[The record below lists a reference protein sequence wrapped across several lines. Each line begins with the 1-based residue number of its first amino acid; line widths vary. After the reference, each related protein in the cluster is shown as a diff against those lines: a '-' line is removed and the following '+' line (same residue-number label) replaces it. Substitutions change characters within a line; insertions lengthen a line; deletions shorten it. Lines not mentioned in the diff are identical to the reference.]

1 MKRYSQDDI
10 DTVIKILKDDGVIS
24 VPTDTVYGICA
35 RVNSL
40 KAFHKLVEIKNR
52 PDNKNFPI
60 MCSDLEQIK
69 SISIVDKKV
78 KKLINAFMPGPIT
91 LVLRK
96 KNDTFLTINNGG
108 ERETNEIAVRMATST
123 FLKEVIIGV
132 GCPLFMTSANKSGM
146 DVCKSLDNIEKMCPT
161 LDGMVEGDV
170 SFGEASTIVD
180 CTDDNIVI
188 QRPGPI
194 SEEQVMEALN
204 G

>member
-132 GCPLFMTSANKSGM
+132 GCPLFMTSANESGM
-146 DVCKSLDNIEKMCPT
+146 DVCKSLDDIEKMCPT

-194 SEEQVMEALN
+194 AEEQVMEALN

>member
-146 DVCKSLDNIEKMCPT
+146 DVCKSLDDIEKMCPT

-180 CTDDNIVI
+180 CTDAVSYTHLTLPTILRV
-188 QRPGPI
+188 
-194 SEEQVMEALN
+194 
-204 G
+204 

>member
-1 MKRYSQDDI
+1 MKKYSQDDI
-10 DTVIKILKDDGVIS
+10 DTVIKILKDDGVVS

-35 RVNSL
+35 RANSL
-40 KAFHKLVEIKNR
+40 RAFHKLVEIKNR
-52 PDNKNFPI
+52 PTNKNFPI

-69 SISIVDKKV
+69 SIGIVDKRV
-78 KKLINAFMPGPIT
+78 EKLINAFMPGPIT

-108 ERETNEIAVRMATST
+108 ERETNEIAVRMATSS
-123 FLKEVIIGV
+123 FLKEIIIGV

-146 DVCKSLDNIEKMCPT
+146 EVCKNLDDIEKMCPT

-170 SFGEASTIVD
+170 SFGKASTIVD

-188 QRPGPI
+188 QRPGLI
-194 SEEQVMEALN
+194 SEEQVMEVLN
-204 G
+204 R

>member
-1 MKRYSQDDI
+1 MKKYRQSDI
-10 DTVIKILKDDGVIS
+10 ETIIKVLKDDGVIS
-24 VPTDTVYGICA
+24 VATDTVYGICA
-35 RVNSL
+35 RVNSP
-40 KAFHKLVEIKNR
+40 KAFNKLVEIKNR
-52 PDNKNFPI
+52 PANKNFPI
-60 MCSDLEQIK
+60 MCSDIEQIK
-69 SISIVDKKV
+69 SIGIVDKRV
-78 KKLINAFMPGPIT
+78 EKLINTFMPGPIT

-96 KNDTFLTINNGG
+96 KNDTFLAINNGG
-108 ERETNEIAVRMATST
+108 KRETNEIAVRMATSS

-146 DVCKSLDNIEKMCPT
+146 DVCKSLDDIEKMCPT

-180 CTDDNIVI
+180 CTGCNIII
-188 QRPGPI
+188 QRSGPI

>member
-146 DVCKSLDNIEKMCPT
+146 DVCKSLDDIEKMCPT

-180 CTDDNIVI
+180 CTDDNI
-188 QRPGPI
+188 PGPI
-194 SEEQVMEALN
+194 AEEQVMEALN

>member
-1 MKRYSQDDI
+1 MKKYRQSDI
-10 DTVIKILKDDGVIS
+10 ETIIKVLKDDGVIS

-35 RVNSL
+35 RVNSP
-40 KAFHKLVEIKNR
+40 KAFNKLVEIKNR
-52 PDNKNFPI
+52 PANKNFPI
-60 MCSDLEQIK
+60 MCSDIEQIK
-69 SISIVDKKV
+69 SIGSVDKRV
-78 KKLINAFMPGPIT
+78 EKLINTFMPGPIT

-96 KNDTFLTINNGG
+96 KNDTFLAINNGG
-108 ERETNEIAVRMATST
+108 KRETNEIAVRMATSS

-146 DVCKSLDNIEKMCPT
+146 DVCKSLDDIEKMCPT

-180 CTDDNIVI
+180 CTGCNIII
-188 QRPGPI
+188 QRSGPI

>member
-1 MKRYSQDDI
+1 MKKYSQDDI
-10 DTVIKILKDDGVIS
+10 DTVIKILKDDGVVS

-35 RVNSL
+35 RANSL
-40 KAFHKLVEIKNR
+40 RAFHKLVEIKNR
-52 PDNKNFPI
+52 PTNKNFPI

-69 SISIVDKKV
+69 SIGIVDKRV
-78 KKLINAFMPGPIT
+78 EKLINAFMPGPIT

-108 ERETNEIAVRMATST
+108 ERKTNEIAVRMATSF

-146 DVCKSLDNIEKMCPT
+146 EVCKNLDDIEKMCPT

-170 SFGEASTIVD
+170 SFGKASTIVD

-188 QRPGPI
+188 QRPGLI
-194 SEEQVMEALN
+194 SEEQVMEVLN
-204 G
+204 R

>member
-1 MKRYSQDDI
+1 MKKYSHDDI

-35 RVNSL
+35 RVNSF

-52 PDNKNFPI
+52 STNKNFPI
-60 MCSDLEQIK
+60 MCSDIEQIK
-69 SISIVDKKV
+69 SIGIVDKRV
-78 KKLINAFMPGPIT
+78 EKLINSFMPGPIT

-96 KNDTFLTINNGG
+96 KNNTFFTINNGG
-108 ERETNEIAVRMATST
+108 ERETNEIAVRMATSS
-123 FLKEVIIGV
+123 FLKEIIIGV

-146 DVCKSLDNIEKMCPT
+146 EVCKNLDDIEKMCPT

-180 CTDDNIVI
+180 CTGYNIVI
-188 QRPGPI
+188 QRSGPI

-204 G
+204 R

>member
-52 PDNKNFPI
+52 STNKNFPI
-60 MCSDLEQIK
+60 MCSDIEQIK
-69 SISIVDKKV
+69 SIGIVDKRV
-78 KKLINAFMPGPIT
+78 EKLINSFMPGPIT

-96 KNDTFLTINNGG
+96 KNNTFFTINNGG
-108 ERETNEIAVRMATST
+108 ERETNEIAVRMATSS
-123 FLKEVIIGV
+123 FLKEIIIGV

-146 DVCKSLDNIEKMCPT
+146 EVCKNLDDIEKMCPT

-194 SEEQVMEALN
+194 AEEQVMEALN

>member
-78 KKLINAFMPGPIT
+78 KKLINSFMPGPIT

-146 DVCKSLDNIEKMCPT
+146 DVCKSLDDIEKMCPT

-194 SEEQVMEALN
+194 AEEQVMEALN

>member
-1 MKRYSQDDI
+1 MKKYRQSDI
-10 DTVIKILKDDGVIS
+10 ETIIKVLKDDGVIS

-35 RVNSL
+35 RVNSP
-40 KAFHKLVEIKNR
+40 KAFNKLVEIKNR
-52 PDNKNFPI
+52 PANKNFPI
-60 MCSDLEQIK
+60 MCSDIEQIK
-69 SISIVDKKV
+69 SIGIVDKRV
-78 KKLINAFMPGPIT
+78 EKLINTFMPGPIT

-96 KNDTFLTINNGG
+96 KNDTFLAINNGG
-108 ERETNEIAVRMATST
+108 KRETNEIAVRMATSS

-146 DVCKSLDNIEKMCPT
+146 DVCKSLDDIEKMCPT

-180 CTDDNIVI
+180 CTGCNIII
-188 QRPGPI
+188 QRSGPI

>member
-1 MKRYSQDDI
+1 
-10 DTVIKILKDDGVIS
+10 
-24 VPTDTVYGICA
+24 
-35 RVNSL
+35 
-40 KAFHKLVEIKNR
+40 
-52 PDNKNFPI
+52 
-60 MCSDLEQIK
+60 
-69 SISIVDKKV
+69 
-78 KKLINAFMPGPIT
+78 MPGPIT

-146 DVCKSLDNIEKMCPT
+146 DVCKSLDDIEKMCPT